1 MSLSVVVLVA
11 PTLGWT
17 PRMARTSTKSHLDST
32 PFEAD
37 YYDGNNVFMEES
49 SPLAVPADTKLV
61 VGINKYSHDTSLCAS
76 DASSGHVLFYMSKE
90 RSTRKKHDS
99 GNVASLVEECLQALD
114 LDLDAVE
121 TVVVNNHHHRVFP
134 LEASRE
140 HMEWECGLGINQGTE
155 EGYDDEENLLTIATT
170 RMELSHHLAHAYSAA
185 TQAPFGK
192 GMVVVMDGMGET
204 YRAMARAEYI
214 GDTEYTSDLSFG
226 EDTFQCI
233 PSNLKELSQYS
244 HFDWREAES
253 VYVFEKMNTSI
264 SIRPVFKRFQE
275 EKSPPALYNHGF
287 ENMDSVGALYSRAS
301 SHIFGDWNACGK
313 VMGLAP
319 WKVYEWNDDNDDTMS
334 PTLHKEPIM
343 WGTLYSED
351 NDKKFECDRKLLMG
365 LPYIARNDPDLFD
378 KETMVRKRRYDFDDD
393 EGVGEKAAE
402 DSKKRLPVKVALDAI
417 ALAARIQDDLEVV
430 CMDFVRHFQKQTGET
445 NLCLAGGVALN
456 SVLNGRLARELGF
469 DQTFIPPYPGD
480 DGIAIGCCAYGL
492 FGNAALAK
500 AKEPCASL
508 WTTPVSPYL
517 GPDYNEFAI
526 KRAIEA
532 AAPWLDVET
541 IRNEDRKVELI
552 AEELE
557 MGTVVAWYQGRSEI
571 GPRALGHRSIL
582 ADPRKK
588 GLVRFIN
595 EKVKKRE
602 SFRPFA
608 PSVLAEEARDW
619 FDLGPNGQSNVSPY
633 MSMTAY
639 VHEDKRAKIP
649 AVTHVDGSSRLQTVT
664 KEAEP
669 LYHKLISAFF
679 ARTGVPMVLNTSF
692 NTLASEPIVE
702 TPQNAIRSFLCSM
715 GGIEI
720 LVMGD
725 YIIKRKPANL
735 KTLLGEARKEDG
747 AFLTE
752 ATCPTR
758 TGAVSFESTF
768 RLKRGSTEE
777 DDADTVTRVLMKDR
791 PMHHDTANSWF
802 TLKDELEG
810 ELLSICDGTNT
821 LNDMGGYFT
830 ARPEDDEM
838 SKEDLEE
845 GQEIFEQIARRLIR
859 LYEHTLIS
867 W

>member
-1 MSLSVVVLVA
+1 MDE
-11 PTLGWT
+11 
-17 PRMARTSTKSHLDST
+17 R
-32 PFEAD
+32 
-37 YYDGNNVFMEES
+37 

-61 VGINKYSHDTSLCAS
+61 FGINKYSHDTSLCAA
-76 DASSGHVLFYMSKE
+76 DATSGQVLFYMSKE
-90 RSTRKKHDS
+90 RLTRKKHDS
-99 GNVASLVEECLQALD
+99 GNVASLVEKCLQALD

-134 LEASRE
+134 LEASKE
-140 HMEWECGLGINQGTE
+140 HLEWECGLGINQGTE
-155 EGYDDEENLLTIATT
+155 EGYDDEENLLTLATT
-170 RMELSHHLAHAYSAA
+170 KLELSHHLAHAYSAA
-185 TQAPFGK
+185 TQAPFDK

-204 YRAMARAEYI
+204 YRAMARAEYM
-214 GDTEYTSDLSFG
+214 GDTAYTSDLSFG
-226 EDTFQCI
+226 EDTYQCI

-253 VYVFEKMNTSI
+253 VYVFEKTNTII

-319 WKVYEWNDDNDDTMS
+319 WKVYEWNDDNDDTLS
-334 PTLHKEPIM
+334 PTLHKDPIM

-351 NDKKFECDRKLLMG
+351 EDKKFQCDRKLIMG
-365 LPYIARNDPDLFD
+365 LPHIARNDPDLFD
-378 KETMVRKRRYDFDDD
+378 KETMVRMRLYDFDDD
-393 EGVGEKAAE
+393 EGDGEKAAE
-402 DSKKRLPVKVALDAI
+402 EAKKRLPVKVALDAI

-430 CMDFVRHFQKQTGET
+430 CIDFVRHFQEQTGET

-480 DGIAIGCCAYGL
+480 DGVAIGCCAYGL
-492 FGNAALAK
+492 FGNEALAK
-500 AKEPCASL
+500 AKEPSTPV

-517 GPDYNEFAI
+517 GPDHTEFAI

-541 IRNEDRKVELI
+541 IRNEDRKVEFI

-557 MGTVVAWYQGRSEI
+557 TGTVVAWYQGRSEM

-633 MSMTAY
+633 MSMTAF

-747 AFLTE
+747 VFLTE

-758 TGAVSFESTF
+758 TGPVSFESTF

-777 DDADTVTRVLMKDR
+777 DDADTVTRILMKDR

>member
-1 MSLSVVVLVA
+1 
-11 PTLGWT
+11 
-17 PRMARTSTKSHLDST
+17 
-32 PFEAD
+32 
-37 YYDGNNVFMEES
+37 MENKP
-49 SPLAVPADTKLV
+49 PLAVPEDTKLV
-61 VGINKYSHDTSLCAS
+61 FGINKYSHDTSLCAA
-76 DASSGHVLFYMSKE
+76 DATTGKVLFYLAKE
-90 RSTRKKHDS
+90 RLTRKKHDS
-99 GNVASLVEECLQALD
+99 GNVASLVEKCLDALD
-114 LDLDAVE
+114 LSLDAVE
-121 TVVVNNHHHRVFP
+121 TVVMNNHHHRVLP
-134 LEASRE
+134 LEASKE
-140 HMEWECGLGINQGTE
+140 HLEWECGLGINQGAE
-155 EGYDDEENLLTIATT
+155 EGYDDEENILTHAT
-170 RMELSHHLAHAYSAA
+170 RLELSHHLAHAYSAA
-185 TQAPFGK
+185 TQAPFEK

-204 YRAMARAEYI
+204 YRSMARAEYI
-214 GDTEYTSDLSFG
+214 GDTAYTSDLSFG
-226 EDTFQCI
+226 EESFQCI
-233 PSNLKELSQYS
+233 PSNLKELSRYS
-244 HFDWREAES
+244 HFDWRESES
-253 VYVFEKMNTSI
+253 VYVFEKEGKNI
-264 SIRPVFKRFQE
+264 SIRPIFKRFQE

-319 WKVYEWNDDNDDTMS
+319 WKVHEWTNENGKTIA
-334 PTLHKEPIM
+334 PTLHRDPIM

-351 NDKKFECDRKLLMG
+351 DNKKFGCDRKLLMG
-365 LPYIARNDPDLFD
+365 LPHIARNDPDLFD
-378 KETMVRKRRYDFDDD
+378 KDTMIRKRRYDFDDD
-393 EGVGEKAAE
+393 KGDGEKKLEEAR
-402 DSKKRLPVKVALDAI
+402 KRLPAKVALDAI
-417 ALAARIQDDLEVV
+417 ALAARIQDDLETV
-430 CMDFVRHFQKQTGET
+430 CLDFVRHFQEQTGET

-469 DQTFIPPYPGD
+469 EQTFIPPYPGD
-480 DGIAIGCCAYGL
+480 DGIAIGCCAFGL
-492 FGNAALAK
+492 FGNTALVK
-500 AKEPCASL
+500 AKSSSVPVWA
-508 WTTPVSPYL
+508 TPIPPYL
-517 GPDYNEFAI
+517 GPDQTDFDI
-526 KRAIEA
+526 KQAIEA

-541 IRNEDRKVELI
+541 IRDEDRKVELV

-557 MGTVVAWYQGRSEI
+557 SGSVVAWYQGRSEM

-619 FDLGPNGQSNVSPY
+619 FDLGPMGHSNVSPF

-639 VHEDKRAKIP
+639 VYEEKRSRIP

-679 ARTGVPMVLNTSF
+679 SRTGVPMVLNTSF

-715 GGIEI
+715 GAIDT

-725 YIIKRKPANL
+725 YVIKRKQANL
-735 KTLLGEARKEDG
+735 RTLLGEARNPGDE
-747 AFLTE
+747 LMIQP
-752 ATCPTR
+752 TCPTR
-758 TGAVSFESTF
+758 SGPLSFESTF
-768 RLKRGSTEE
+768 CLKQGSTDEE
-777 DDADTVTRVLMKDR
+777 EVDTVTRVLMKER

-802 TLKDELEG
+802 TLTDELEG

-821 LNDMGGYFT
+821 INDMVGYFT
-830 ARPEDDEM
+830 ARSNEDEITN
-838 SKEDLEE
+838 EDLED
-845 GQEIFEQIARRLIR
+845 GQEIFQQITRRLIR
-859 LYEHTLIS
+859 LYEHSLIS

>member
-1 MSLSVVVLVA
+1 MDE
-11 PTLGWT
+11 
-17 PRMARTSTKSHLDST
+17 R
-32 PFEAD
+32 
-37 YYDGNNVFMEES
+37 

-61 VGINKYSHDTSLCAS
+61 FGINKYSHDTSLCAA
-76 DASSGHVLFYMSKE
+76 DATSGQVLFYMSKE
-90 RSTRKKHDS
+90 RLTRKKHDS
-99 GNVASLVEECLQALD
+99 GNVASLVEKCLQALD

-134 LEASRE
+134 LEASKE
-140 HMEWECGLGINQGTE
+140 HLEWECGLGINQGTE
-155 EGYDDEENLLTIATT
+155 EGYDDEENLLTLATT
-170 RMELSHHLAHAYSAA
+170 KLELSHHLAHAYSAA
-185 TQAPFGK
+185 TQAPFDK

-204 YRAMARAEYI
+204 YRAMARAEYM
-214 GDTEYTSDLSFG
+214 GDTAYTSDLSFG
-226 EDTFQCI
+226 EDTYQCI

-253 VYVFEKMNTSI
+253 VYVFEKTNTSI

-319 WKVYEWNDDNDDTMS
+319 WKVYEWNDDNDDTLS
-334 PTLHKEPIM
+334 PTLHKDPIM

-351 NDKKFECDRKLLMG
+351 EDKKFQCDRKLIMG
-365 LPYIARNDPDLFD
+365 LPHIARNDPDLFD

-393 EGVGEKAAE
+393 EGDGEKAAE
-402 DSKKRLPVKVALDAI
+402 EAKKRLPVKVALDAI

-430 CMDFVRHFQKQTGET
+430 CIDFVRHFQEQTGET

-480 DGIAIGCCAYGL
+480 DGVAIGCCAYGL
-492 FGNAALAK
+492 FGNEALAK
-500 AKEPCASL
+500 AKEPSTPV

-517 GPDYNEFAI
+517 GPDQTEFAI

-541 IRNEDRKVELI
+541 IRNEDRKVEFI

-557 MGTVVAWYQGRSEI
+557 TGTVVAWYQGRSEM

-633 MSMTAY
+633 MSMTAF

-747 AFLTE
+747 VFLTE

-758 TGAVSFESTF
+758 TGPVSFESTF

-777 DDADTVTRVLMKDR
+777 DDADTVTRILMKDR